1 MMIPVQIC
9 EQLFHILALRI
20 AVNRARIFDD
30 RKLILLHKPF
40 YLRLLDKN
48 QGADQSQTGP
58 VEMCDRRKGINSPFH
73 NQ

>member
-9 EQLFHILALRI
+9 EQLFHILALRV
-20 AVNRARIFDD
+20 AVNRTWIFDD

-40 YLRLLDKN
+40 YIRLLNKD
-48 QGADQSQTGP
+48 QWADQGQTGP
-58 VEMCDRRKGINSPFH
+58 VEMCDRRKGINPTFH